1 MPAAVKCTTSTTLR
15 SNRYFVGHALSGGII
30 NKVLPSQPVMII
42 GFKTL
47 RQAGDPIVCVESEEN
62 AEQLIERLA
71 GTEW

>member
-1 MPAAVKCTTSTTLR
+1 MPAVKYTTSTTLR

-30 NKVLPSQPVMII
+30 NKVLSSQPVMII
-42 GFKTL
+42 GFKAL

-62 AEQLIERLA
+62 AEQLIERRA